1 MVSVIL
7 ISMTQRELDKLR
19 KLITSTI
26 TELQESDIYLEEATQ
41 PITPSV
47 ALGRLTRMEAIG
59 EKSVNEARHIKVKQ
73 RLERLGNALNRIDEG
88 SYGRCIRC
96 GNEIPFG
103 RLSAVPESLICVP
116 CAEKKKR

>member
-1 MVSVIL
+1 
-7 ISMTQRELDKLR
+7 MTEKELGQLR
-19 KLITSTI
+19 KLIISTI
-26 TELQESDIYLEEATQ
+26 TELKKSDIYLEDATQ
-41 PITPSV
+41 PIAPSV

-59 EKSVNEARHIKVKQ
+59 EKSVNEARHINVKQ
-73 RLERLGNALNRIDEG
+73 RLERLGNALKRMDDG
-88 SYGRCIRC
+88 SFGSCIRC